1 MKLFPTP
8 LKVGIF
14 VLQSIKVERLVIE
27 SKKHQ
32 ED

>member
-1 MKLFPTP
+1 MKLFLTP

-14 VLQSIKVERLVIE
+14 AVQSIKVERLVI
-27 SKKHQ
+27 KTTKYQ

>member
-1 MKLFPTP
+1 MKLFHTP

-14 VLQSIKVERLVIE
+14 ALQSIKVERLVIQT
-27 SKKHQ
+27 KKYQ

>member
-1 MKLFPTP
+1 MKLFLTP

-14 VLQSIKVERLVIE
+14 ALQSIKVERLVTQTT
-27 SKKHQ
+27 KYQ